1 MKFLIK
7 VVTLELKKAEKFKI
21 YFERLGDLFI
31 WDQEGEKK
39 KDKDFWFE

>member
-7 VVTLELKKAEKFKI
+7 VVTLELKKSEKFKI
-21 YFERLGDLFI
+21 YFERRGDLFM
-31 WDQEGEKK
+31 WDLEEKK